1 MRKRWV
7 FHDARGE
14 LEQFGMQISKW
25 YLHRELGV
33 GRWIARYIVTIRR
46 LFRIE
51 KPVGSFEDD
60 GTGISISYRM
70 KQRIWQEIADD
81 T

>member
-7 FHDARGE
+7 FHDAPAE

-33 GRWIARYIVTIRR
+33 DRWIARYIVTIR
-46 LFRIE
+46 
-51 KPVGSFEDD
+51 
-60 GTGISISYRM
+60 
-70 KQRIWQEIADD
+70 
-81 T
+81 